1 MTDRATVA
9 VADAKRLL
17 EQRRRLA
24 GKLMMVKGQLP
35 PVCEKYLADKD
46 WRGFFDEASRLTEG
60 FLREMDDWMR
70 ESCVV
75 DWNDFRVA
83 NAGFL
88 LNVELSKNHRPT
100 TAHEAVWLIGRL
112 IAHVY
117 DLCKM
122 ANDEPQTFDEQ
133 LRVANVT
140 RLRDELATLPNAMT
154 YYDSLYAESARWQRW
169 LKDETEKQPPKPVEP
184 HGETLASGDDAGGGR
199 GEADGNERKR
209 QAIEAEFVFRPD
221 GDGFYL
227 KGFGESGH
235 VTAKGAKGLRDLF
248 RLVQTPGVP
257 VRMKELDAG
266 PGVERAEGDGRSI
279 QPAVDALGLRKVAEE
294 VKRLKAD
301 IDSIDPTSPDSNMER
316 AELEKKL
323 AELTAEATKVRG
335 KNGKVRDLNA
345 SDLNRM
351 KANIWGRIN
360 TVCNQIEPRFPK
372 LSQHFRDT
380 TGAVDGAF
388 YDYTP
393 GIPELKWD
401 TNAKMVGRDPTK

>member
-24 GKLMMVKGQLP
+24 GKLMMVKGQLQ

-169 LKDETEKQPPKPVEP
+169 LKDEAAKQPPKPVAT

-199 GEADGNERKR
+199 GKAVGDETNQGADTPPNNGAHPYRFECKPE
-209 QAIEAEFVFRPD
+209 IVHV
-221 GDGFYL
+221 Y
-227 KGFGESGH
+227 GFGES
-235 VTAKGAKGLRDLF
+235 VALEKT
-248 RLVQTPGVP
+248 Q
-257 VRMKELDAG
+257 
-266 PGVERAEGDGRSI
+266 GVERLIAIVTRRRVKVMELVRIGVPQQGRDRSSVDVDADRLSERESVNDERFESRLGNDAP
-279 QPAVDALGLRKVAEE
+279 PAVQEALRELIEQRDAAVARGDDQGAVVLTARLNAALERGKSAIGKAAAAVKKTLDRTYTRLRKNNHGTELAKHFKRCVNRARGEPDYVYAPGE
-294 VKRLKAD
+294 SDGKIVWSVK
-301 IDSIDPTSPDSNMER
+301 
-316 AELEKKL
+316 
-323 AELTAEATKVRG
+323 
-335 KNGKVRDLNA
+335 
-345 SDLNRM
+345 
-351 KANIWGRIN
+351 
-360 TVCNQIEPRFPK
+360 
-372 LSQHFRDT
+372 
-380 TGAVDGAF
+380 
-388 YDYTP
+388 
-393 GIPELKWD
+393 
-401 TNAKMVGRDPTK
+401 

>member
-35 PVCEKYLADKD
+35 SVCEKYLADKD

-184 HGETLASGDDAGGGR
+184 HGETLASGDDAGGDR
-199 GEADGNERKR
+199 AEAIGKPAKLRPCDDKAWSQYRR
-209 QAIEAEFVFRPD
+209 AIEDNPELTTDQAAYDWFIEHVAD
-221 GDGFYL
+221 E
-227 KGFGESGH
+227 GESLPAFASW
-235 VTAKGAKGLRDLF
+235 VKYV
-248 RLVQTPGVP
+248 RLA
-257 VRMKELDAG
+257 RADAG
-266 PGVERAEGDGRSI
+266 EQKNKRGVGHETRSVV
-279 QPAVDALGLRKVAEE
+279 PA
-294 VKRLKAD
+294 KRL
-301 IDSIDPTSPDSNMER
+301 
-316 AELEKKL
+316 
-323 AELTAEATKVRG
+323 
-335 KNGKVRDLNA
+335 
-345 SDLNRM
+345 
-351 KANIWGRIN
+351 
-360 TVCNQIEPRFPK
+360 
-372 LSQHFRDT
+372 
-380 TGAVDGAF
+380 
-388 YDYTP
+388 
-393 GIPELKWD
+393 
-401 TNAKMVGRDPTK
+401 